1 MEGNEWM
8 NMFAIATVKPL
19 VVLKAKYKEAV
30 KTGLK
35 QSLPQLFPTIE
46 IEINKDVGTL
56 IKGEKTQVLFSN
68 YYEKEIEVAVS
79 RWSPGE
85 NDWVD
90 EEEDEQEVID
100 VLKRVYLEIN
110 ELPPTWRIIRELPVS
125 FQEDQTTF
133 LDSLTSEELHI
144 LQSYT
149 NVGDG
154 IINQVLR
161 GNVKTLTEESVN
173 YLLKK
178 YLELKDVDKR
188 QTEKLESSKI
198 GAIPYYVSSFMNIVK
213 KSPVIKD
220 TLRLYRG
227 IKGEE
232 HIDMHKNDIISTS
245 YYPGVIQQF
254 KGNKCCSIVI
264 NVKPGVRA
272 VWIEKVSVYPHEREV
287 IIIPPYQIEMK
298 DTGKGN
304 FLATISP
311 YVRKAG
317 TRRKTLRRKNLRSS
331 RKNK

>member
-1 MEGNEWM
+1 M
-8 NMFAIATVKPL
+8 NMFAIATIKPL
-19 VVLKAKYKEAV
+19 VVLKPKYMEAV

-46 IEINKDVGTL
+46 IEISKDKGTL
-56 IKGEKTQVLFSN
+56 IKGDKTQILFSN

-85 NDWVD
+85 NDWVY
-90 EEEDEQEVID
+90 EEEHEQEVID

-110 ELPPTWRIIRELPVS
+110 ELPPTWRIIKQLPVS

-133 LDSLTSEELHI
+133 LNSLTSEESHI

-149 NVGDG
+149 DVGDG

-161 GNVKTLTEESVN
+161 GNFNTLTEDSIN
-173 YLLKK
+173 LLKK
-178 YLELKDVDKR
+178 YTLED
-188 QTEKLESSKI
+188 TKI

-245 YYPGVIQQF
+245 YLPGVIQQF

-264 NVKPGVRA
+264 DVNPGVRA
-272 VWIEKVSVYPHEREV
+272 VWIEKVSVYPEEREV
-287 IIIPPYQIEMK
+287 ILIPPYQIKMK
-298 DTGKGN
+298 DAGRGN
-304 FLATISP
+304 FLAIISP

-317 TRRKTLRRKNLRSS
+317 TRKSLSKKARKTRRSKKRI
-331 RKNK
+331 

>member
-19 VVLKAKYKEAV
+19 VVLKPKYMQAV

-35 QSLPQLFPTIE
+35 QSLPQLFSTIE
-46 IEINKDVGTL
+46 IEISKDKGTL
-56 IKGEKTQVLFSN
+56 IKGDKTQILFSN

-90 EEEDEQEVID
+90 EEEHEQEVID

-125 FQEDQTTF
+125 FQEDQTSF
-133 LDSLTSEELHI
+133 LNSLTSEESRI

-149 NVGDG
+149 HVGDG

-178 YLELKDVDKR
+178 YLELKHV
-188 QTEKLESSKI
+188 EKTQIEQLESIKI

-245 YYPGVIQQF
+245 YYQGVIQQF

-272 VWIEKVSVYPHEREV
+272 VWIEKVSFFPEEREV

-298 DTGKGN
+298 DTGRGN

-317 TRRKTLRRKNLRSS
+317 KRKTLRRKNLRSS

>member
-19 VVLKAKYKEAV
+19 VVLKPKYKEAV

-46 IEINKDVGTL
+46 IEISKDKGTL
-56 IKGEKTQVLFSN
+56 IKGDKTQILFSN
-68 YYEKEIEVAVS
+68 YYEKEIEVAIS

-90 EEEDEQEVID
+90 DEEHEQEVID
-100 VLKRVYLEIN
+100 VLKRVYLEVN
-110 ELPPTWRIIRELPVS
+110 ELPPTWRIIKQLPVS
-125 FQEDQTTF
+125 FQEDQTSF
-133 LDSLTSEELHI
+133 LDSLTSKETNI

-161 GNVKTLTEESVN
+161 GNFNTLTEDSIN
-173 YLLKK
+173 LLKK
-178 YLELKDVDKR
+178 YTLED
-188 QTEKLESSKI
+188 TKI

-213 KSPVIKD
+213 KSPVIKE

-264 NVKPGVRA
+264 EVKPGVRA
-272 VWIEKVSVYPHEREV
+272 VWIEKVSFYPEEREV
-287 IIIPPYQIEMK
+287 ILIPPYQIEMK
-298 DTGKGN
+298 NTGKGN

-317 TRRKTLRRKNLRSS
+317 TRKSRSKKARKTLRSKKRI
-331 RKNK
+331 

>member
-19 VVLKAKYKEAV
+19 VVLKAKYMQAV

-46 IEINKDVGTL
+46 IEISKDVGTL
-56 IKGEKTQVLFSN
+56 IKGDKIQVLFSS

-85 NDWVD
+85 NDWVY
-90 EEEDEQEVID
+90 EEEYEQEVID

-110 ELPPTWRIIRELPVS
+110 ELPSTWRIIRQLPVS
-125 FQEDQTTF
+125 FQEDQTSF
-133 LDSLTSEELHI
+133 LDSLTSKEAHI

-149 NVGDG
+149 DVGDG

-161 GNVKTLTEESVN
+161 GNFNTLTEDSIN
-173 YLLKK
+173 LLKK
-178 YLELKDVDKR
+178 YTLED
-188 QTEKLESSKI
+188 TKI

-213 KSPVIKD
+213 KSPVIKE

-245 YYPGVIQQF
+245 YLPGVIQQF

-264 NVKPGVRA
+264 EVKPGVRA
-272 VWIEKVSVYPHEREV
+272 VWIEKVSFYPEEREV

-298 DTGKGN
+298 NTGKGN

-311 YVRKAG
+311 YVRKSG

>member
-19 VVLKAKYKEAV
+19 VVLKPKYKEAI

-46 IEINKDVGTL
+46 IEISKDKGTL
-56 IKGEKTQVLFSN
+56 IKGDKTQILFSN

-90 EEEDEQEVID
+90 EQEDEQEVID

-110 ELPPTWRIIRELPVS
+110 ELPSTWRIIKQLPVS
-125 FQEDQTTF
+125 FQEDQTSF
-133 LDSLTSEELHI
+133 LDSLTSKETNI

-154 IINQVLR
+154 IINQVIR
-161 GNVKTLTEESVN
+161 GNFNTLTEDSIN
-173 YLLKK
+173 LLKK
-178 YLELKDVDKR
+178 YTQED
-188 QTEKLESSKI
+188 TKI

-213 KSPVIKD
+213 KSPVIKE

-264 NVKPGVRA
+264 EVKPGVRA
-272 VWIEKVSVYPHEREV
+272 VWIEKVSLYPEEREV
-287 IIIPPYQIEMK
+287 ILIPPYQIEMK
-298 DTGKGN
+298 NTGKGN

-311 YVRKAG
+311 YVRKSG

>member
-19 VVLKAKYKEAV
+19 VVLKPKYKEAV

-46 IEINKDVGTL
+46 IEISKDKGTL
-56 IKGEKTQVLFSN
+56 IKGDKTQILFSN

-90 EEEDEQEVID
+90 EQEDEQEVID

-110 ELPPTWRIIRELPVS
+110 ELPPTWRIIKQLPVS
-125 FQEDQTTF
+125 FQEDQTSF
-133 LDSLTSEELHI
+133 LDSLTSKETNI

-161 GNVKTLTEESVN
+161 GNFNTLTEDSIN
-173 YLLKK
+173 LLKK
-178 YLELKDVDKR
+178 YTLED
-188 QTEKLESSKI
+188 TKI

-213 KSPVIKD
+213 KSPVIKE

-245 YYPGVIQQF
+245 YLPGVIQQF

-264 NVKPGVRA
+264 EVKPGVRA
-272 VWIEKVSVYPHEREV
+272 VWIEKVSFFPEEREV
-287 IIIPPYQIEMK
+287 ILIPPYQIEMK
-298 DTGKGN
+298 NTGKGK

-317 TRRKTLRRKNLRSS
+317 THRKTLRRKNLRST

>member
-19 VVLKAKYKEAV
+19 VVLKPKYKEAV

-46 IEINKDVGTL
+46 IEISKDKGTL
-56 IKGEKTQVLFSN
+56 IKGDKTQILFSN
-68 YYEKEIEVAVS
+68 YYEKEIEVAIS
-79 RWSPGE
+79 HWSPGE
-85 NDWVD
+85 NDWVY

-110 ELPPTWRIIRELPVS
+110 ELPPTWRIIRQLPVS
-125 FQEDQTTF
+125 FQEDQTSF
-133 LDSLTSEELHI
+133 LDSLTLEETNI

-149 NVGDG
+149 NVGND

-161 GNVKTLTEESVN
+161 GNFNTLTEDSIN
-173 YLLKK
+173 LLKK
-178 YLELKDVDKR
+178 YTLED
-188 QTEKLESSKI
+188 TKI

-264 NVKPGVRA
+264 DVKPGVRA
-272 VWIEKVSVYPHEREV
+272 VWIEKVSFYPEEREV

-298 DTGKGN
+298 NTGKGN

-311 YVRKAG
+311 YVRKSG
-317 TRRKTLRRKNLRSS
+317 KRKTLRRKNLRSS

>member
-1 MEGNEWM
+1 
-8 NMFAIATVKPL
+8 
-19 VVLKAKYKEAV
+19 
-30 KTGLK
+30 
-35 QSLPQLFPTIE
+35 
-46 IEINKDVGTL
+46 VGTL
-56 IKGEKTQVLFSN
+56 IKGDKTQVLFSN
-68 YYEKEIEVAVS
+68 YNEKEIEVAIS

-90 EEEDEQEVID
+90 DEEHEQEVID
-100 VLKRVYLEIN
+100 VLKRVYLEVN
-110 ELPPTWRIIRELPVS
+110 ELPSTWRIIRELPVS
-125 FQEDQTTF
+125 FQEDQTSF
-133 LDSLTSEELHI
+133 LDSLTSKEAHI

-149 NVGDG
+149 NVGND

-161 GNVKTLTEESVN
+161 GNFNTLTEDSIN
-173 YLLKK
+173 LLKK
-178 YLELKDVDKR
+178 YTLED
-188 QTEKLESSKI
+188 TKI

-245 YYPGVIQQF
+245 YYQGVIQQF

-264 NVKPGVRA
+264 DVKPGVRA
-272 VWIEKVSVYPHEREV
+272 VWIEKVSFYPEEREV

-298 DTGKGN
+298 NTGKGN

-311 YVRKAG
+311 YVRKSG
-317 TRRKTLRRKNLRSS
+317 KRKTLRRKNLRSS

>member
-19 VVLKAKYKEAV
+19 VVLKPKYKEAV

-46 IEINKDVGTL
+46 IEISKDKGTL
-56 IKGEKTQVLFSN
+56 IKGDKTQILFSN
-68 YYEKEIEVAVS
+68 YYEKEIEVAIS

-85 NDWVD
+85 NDWVY
-90 EEEDEQEVID
+90 EEDEHEQEVID

-110 ELPPTWRIIRELPVS
+110 ELPSTWRIIRELPVS
-125 FQEDQTTF
+125 FQEDQTSF
-133 LDSLTSEELHI
+133 LDSLTSKETNI

-161 GNVKTLTEESVN
+161 GNFNTLTEDSIN
-173 YLLKK
+173 LLKK
-178 YLELKDVDKR
+178 YTLED
-188 QTEKLESSKI
+188 TKI

-213 KSPVIKD
+213 KSPVIKE

-264 NVKPGVRA
+264 DVKPGVRA
-272 VWIEKVSVYPHEREV
+272 VWIEKVSFYPEEREV

-298 DTGKGN
+298 NTGKGN

-317 TRRKTLRRKNLRSS
+317 TRKSPSKKARKTLRSKKRI
-331 RKNK
+331 